1 MTSRGEPFKR
11 MDPSQVE
18 RAAMRGGTITVVAQA
33 LKAVIS
39 AAGTLF
45 LTRALSPD
53 AFGLVGMIVAITGIT
68 DLLKDYG
75 LSSATIQ
82 RPELRHEEVS
92 ALFWINA
99 GIGLVLALLTLVAA
113 PVIAAAYGR
122 PELFELTC
130 ALASSSLLGALSVQ
144 HIALLRRE
152 LRIDRIAAIDV
163 GAAVFSTIAA
173 VAAAY
178 AGYGAWALIVR
189 QLVRLFVQAV
199 LSWLLCRW
207 RPSLPAR
214 TDVRELV
221 RFGAHVS
228 GFQLMN
234 YLDRNLDNVLVGR
247 FAGAH
252 ALGLYEKA
260 YEVMRMPLEQVVN
273 PATSVAV
280 PALSRLSNEPDR
292 YRVVYMSV
300 TRLVALALTGTVPIL
315 IYTADAVIPAV
326 LGQQWRDSVP
336 IFRCLAAGL
345 LVKPLLSTTGW
356 LFVSQGRGQDLWRWG
371 VVGAVVAIAS
381 FLVGLPWGAIG
392 VAAAYS
398 LADIF
403 IRAPLLMW
411 WVSRSGPVKLRD
423 LLACQL
429 PAMLCA
435 AVAGA
440 VCFGLDATLPLPA
453 DRRILVAAPLA
464 LVAGF
469 GSATLTRHG
478 RESLRSG
485 MTMIRAMRK
494 GVPPTEPKEDSDG
507 NA

>member
-1 MTSRGEPFKR
+1 

-18 RAAMRGGTITVVAQA
+18 RAAMRGGTITVAAQVV
-33 LKAVIS
+33 KAVIS

-53 AFGLVGMIVAITGIT
+53 AFGLVGMIVAVTGIT

-99 GIGLVLALLTLVAA
+99 GIGLVLGLLTLAAA
-113 PVIAAAYGR
+113 PAIAAGYGR

-130 ALASSSLLGALSVQ
+130 ALAGSSVLGGLSVQ

-152 LRIDRIAAIDV
+152 LQIGRVAAIDV
-163 GAAVFSTIAA
+163 GAAVISTIAA

-178 AGYGAWALIVR
+178 QGYGAWALIVR
-189 QLVRLFVQAV
+189 QLVRLFVQAL
-199 LSWLLCRW
+199 LSWLLCPW
-207 RPSLPAR
+207 RPSMPAR

-234 YLDRNLDNVLVGR
+234 YLERNLDNMLIGR
-247 FAGAH
+247 FGGAH

-260 YEVMRMPLEQVVN
+260 YEVMRTPLEQVVN

-280 PALSRLSNEPDR
+280 PALSRLLDQPDR
-292 YRVVYMSV
+292 YRVVYTSIG
-300 TRLVALALTGTVPIL
+300 RLVALALTGAAPIL
-315 IYTADAVIPAV
+315 IYTADFFIPAI
-326 LGQQWRDSVP
+326 LGHQWSDSVP
-336 IFRCLAAGL
+336 IFQCLAAGL
-345 LVKPLLSTTGW
+345 LVKPLLATTGW

-371 VVGAVVAIAS
+371 VVGAVIAIAS
-381 FLVGLPWGAIG
+381 FIVGLRWGAIG

-398 LADIF
+398 IADIF
-403 IRAPLLMW
+403 IRAPLLLW
-411 WVSRSGPVKLRD
+411 WVSRTGPVTLRD

-435 AVAGA
+435 AVVGA
-440 VCFGLDATLPLPA
+440 VCLALDHALPLPA
-453 DRRILVAAPLA
+453 DLRMLIASPIA
-464 LVAGF
+464 LVAGV
-469 GSATLTRHG
+469 GSATLTKNG
-478 RESLRSG
+478 RDSLRSG
-485 MTMIRAMRK
+485 LALIRGMRK
-494 GVPPTEPKEDSDG
+494 GAS
-507 NA
+507 